1 MIDELDDLGIIIETD
16 VLILGSGAAGC
27 GAAIGAVE
35 QGARAVLV
43 DKGKVESSGCL
54 GGGNDHFMAVLNTD
68 PETDSEQALVDFYK
82 GAISGYTPAMISR
95 WARAMPVMLDVLQE
109 IGVDLIRNPD
119 GSFLRTVGFGQPGS
133 WFININRGQ
142 LIKRLLAKKV
152 RDIGVD
158 IIDHVMVTKLLTADN
173 RVVGAVGYHVLDGSL
188 YIFKA
193 KSIIL
198 ALGNSANRVT
208 TNSTGNPFNTWHSPF
223 NTGSQFVL
231 AYEAGAKLINLDLK
245 QMATLV
251 PKGFSSAGMNGINAV
266 GAHEL
271 NALGER
277 FMGKY
282 HPMMENGPRLFQI
295 LGTHQELIEGKGPP
309 FHMDMRHCDKEELY
323 HLQNVLMPGDKATFL
338 DYCEQSGI
346 DFAKYQMEVEF
357 SEIELS
363 GMLLTRENFESTVG
377 GLFNGCVF
385 YNFSGSMC
393 SGYIAATEAAIAAS
407 RAEALDSI
415 EPEVV
420 RLEKER
426 IFKLQTAS
434 GEMSHAQFE
443 SAIRQVMTYYMGFVR
458 NHKGMQIALERLDL
472 IEGYLDK
479 VHTSNAHELMRA
491 NEAVYLL
498 KICRLA
504 IMATLERKESGRT
517 IYKRSDYPEKDE
529 AYSKMLALWH
539 SDGQVQTAWVEQSDC
554 M

>member
-1 MIDELDDLGIIIETD
+1 MTHKLDDLGIIIETD
-16 VLILGSGAAGC
+16 ILILGSGAAGC
-27 GAAIGAVE
+27 GAAIGAAE

-43 DKGKVESSGCL
+43 DKGKLESSGCL

-68 PETDSEQALVDFYK
+68 PGTDSEQALVDFYK
-82 GAISGYTPAMISR
+82 GPTSGYTPEMISR
-95 WARAMPVMLDVLQE
+95 WARAMPAMLDVLQE
-109 IGVDLIRNPD
+109 IGVDLIKNPD
-119 GSFLRTVGFGQPGS
+119 GTFLRTVGFGQPGS
-133 WFININRGQ
+133 WFININKGQ

-152 RDIGVD
+152 RAVGVD
-158 IIDHVMVTKLLTADN
+158 VIDHVMITKLLTADN
-173 RVVGAVGYHVLDGSL
+173 KILGAIGYHVLDGSL

-193 KSIIL
+193 KSVIL

-231 AYEAGAKLINLDLK
+231 AYEAGARLINLDLK
-245 QMATLV
+245 QLATLV
-251 PKGFSSAGMNGINAV
+251 PKGFSSAGMNGINSV

-309 FHMDMRHCDKEELY
+309 FHMDMRHCDTEELY
-323 HLQNVLMPGDKATFL
+323 HLQHVLMPGDKATFL

-346 DFAKYQMEVEF
+346 DFAKYPMEVEF

-363 GMLLTRENFESTVG
+363 GTLMTRENFESTVC

-393 SGYIAATEAAIAAS
+393 SGYIAATEAAAAS
-407 RAEALDSI
+407 SQAEDPPLI

-420 RLEKER
+420 RREKER
-426 IFKLQTAS
+426 IFKPMNTGDGLRYV
-434 GEMSHAQFE
+434 QFE
-443 SAIRQVMTYYMGFVR
+443 SAIRQVMKYYMGFVR
-458 NHKGMQIALERLDL
+458 NQKGMQIALERLGL
-472 IEGYLDK
+472 IESYFDK
-479 VHTSNAHELMRA
+479 LHTTNAHELMRA
-491 NEAVYLL
+491 NEAVHLL
-498 KICRLA
+498 KICQLA
-504 IMATLERKESGRT
+504 IMATMERKESGRT
-517 IYKRSDYPEKDE
+517 IYKRSDYPERDE
-529 AYSKMLALWH
+529 AYCKMLALWQAN
-539 SDGQVQTAWVEQSDC
+539 GQPQTAW